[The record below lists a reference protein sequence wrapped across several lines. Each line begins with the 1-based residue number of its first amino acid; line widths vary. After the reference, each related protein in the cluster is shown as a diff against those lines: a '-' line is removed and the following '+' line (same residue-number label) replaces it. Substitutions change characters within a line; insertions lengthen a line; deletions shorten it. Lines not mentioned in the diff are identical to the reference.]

1 MAVTT
6 LTFKEIIDLTSDQL
20 QEIMGAT
27 DMTMRKI
34 RRYINLGYNDF
45 TRRTKIL
52 TDNYD
57 ITTVADQ
64 ESYSLVTGAFLQI
77 SHVRYIEDSDNEYG
91 EPLKMW
97 PGGYAGLP
105 KNKEFG
111 TPERYWHR
119 YHGDN
124 TTVEIG
130 TVPIASTA
138 DKTISVFGYKLP
150 SPMTL
155 DSAVPVIHE
164 AYHEALILYPVWKL
178 CNAYAHKSKAI
189 REKAL
194 TARNEYLEMVADAKG
209 DNTAFSMDDIETV
222 DEYDSWNFD

>member
-6 LTFKEIIDLTSDQL
+6 LTFKEIQDLVQDQL
-20 QEIMGAT
+20 QEIMGAS

-34 RRYINLGYNDF
+34 RRYINLGYTDF
-45 TRRTKIL
+45 CRRTKVL
-52 TDNYD
+52 TDSYE
-57 ITTVADQ
+57 ITTVANQ

-77 SHVRYIEDSDNEYG
+77 LHVRYIEDSDNEYG
-91 EPLKMW
+91 WPLKMW

-105 KNKEFG
+105 RDKEFG
-111 TPERYWHR
+111 RPERYWHR

-138 DKTISVFGYKLP
+138 DETISVFGYNLP
-150 SPMTL
+150 AQMTL
-155 DSAVPVIHE
+155 DSAVPIIHE

-178 CNAYAHKSKAI
+178 CNAYAHKGKPI

-194 TARNEYLEMVADAKG
+194 TARSEYLEMVADAKG
-209 DNTAFSMDDIETV
+209 DNTAFSMDDIETI
-222 DEYDSWNFD
+222 DEYSSWE